1 MDTGTQRTDV
11 SPSSPSSGGV
21 LEGHSGEGNGNPLQY
36 SCPEN
41 LMDRGAW
48 WATVHGVAGSDPTER
63 LHFRFHSVAAR
74 WHQRRKKESGKGF
87 NGEELDFSLGCHQVY
102 PCVSPP
108 RLGGRTRRDEEGA
121 CVSKGQ
127 TKSDQEGKLQCKVCL
142 HSHLEHGGT
151 PPVKKKKS
159 LGCGATFFS
168 LTDGS

>member
-1 MDTGTQRTDV
+1 
-11 SPSSPSSGGV
+11 
-21 LEGHSGEGNGNPLQY
+21 
-36 SCPEN
+36 
-41 LMDRGAW
+41 MDRGAW

-151 PPVKKKKS
+151 PPVKKKKKPR
-159 LGCGATFFS
+159 LWRHFFLS
-168 LTDGS
+168 YRWELAVPEPPPLKCIFKKTETN